1 MFYTNRLCNTSRE
14 YIVMISSKLK
24 LILDP
29 VHTYKLYIYHVKEGA
44 ALNLSCSALIFFFYS
59 VSIVHIYIYLN
70 PFLHVIFFCNK
81 SNPRCTKRRIIIY
94 PPPPHTHTHT
104 LVFGG
109 IFLNQSSN
117 LLKSGPWNQN
127 KPKFHWKASWEKTW
141 CIVKVFGNL
150 AHQLAIFCSYV

>member
-29 VHTYKLYIYHVKEGA
+29 VHTNYIYHVKEGA

-70 PFLHVIFFCNK
+70 PFLHVIFFATN
-81 SNPRCTKRRIIIY
+81 RIQGVQKDGSSFT
-94 PPPPHTHTHT
+94 PPPHTHTHT